1 MKKLIAKIA
10 SLLIAAVMTAGFFSP
25 AVSAASNPTVTFPGK
40 LKVSAV
46 SIEYGGVI
54 YSADPQNRINVDPSE
69 TVRIIFTCG
78 SATMR
83 NSVSNAVRY
92 YGSESIRLTR
102 SGFIVEDAHVAIGS
116 DRIIVTAEVSK
127 LGAMIGSA
135 NLALYFTGSGG
146 LTEISERVVLYIRN
160 KTTYAVTDLKGLA
173 VRPGAPYT
181 LSGRVTVNGAPVAE
195 GTKVDVGIS
204 GDARSGAPTA
214 SVTTGADG
222 RFTLSAQEGGGLINV
237 VEAPERFIRIGI
249 AGSNEVRSYREDFG
263 APCVYVLETRAGDA
277 NADGVVNVLDLNAL
291 KTLIAGRAD
300 GSAPAV
306 SGADVNGDGAVN
318 ALDLNVVK
326 KMLAG

>member
-1 MKKLIAKIA
+1 MKKLITKIA
-10 SLLIAAVMTAGFFSP
+10 SVLIAAVMTAGVFSP
-25 AVSAASNPTVTFPGK
+25 AVSAASNPTITFPGK
-40 LKVSAV
+40 LKVSDV
-46 SIEYGGVI
+46 SVEYGGVT
-54 YSADPQNRINVDPSE
+54 YSADTQKRITVDPSE
-69 TVRIIFTCG
+69 TVRIIFNCG
-78 SATMR
+78 SVAMR
-83 NSVSNAVRY
+83 GIVSNAVRY

-102 SGFIVEDAHVAIGS
+102 SGFIVNDAKVAVGS

-135 NLALYFTGSGG
+135 NLALYFTGNGE

-160 KTTYAVTDLKGLA
+160 KTTYAVTDLRGLA
-173 VRPGAPYT
+173 VKPGAPYT
-181 LSGRVTVNGAPVAE
+181 LSGRVTVDGAPVAE
-195 GTKVDVGIS
+195 GTTVVVGIS
-204 GDARSGAPTA
+204 GSPQDGVPTA

-222 RFTLSAQEGGGLINV
+222 RFTLTAQEGSSLICGD
-237 VEAPERFIRIGI
+237 EAPERFIRIGI
-249 AGSNEVRSYREDFG
+249 AGSNEVRSYREDFD

-277 NADGVVNVLDLNAL
+277 NADGIVNMLDLNAL